1 MESNSKLKLFICYS
15 HIDEEDVKKFIKH
28 LAPLKDSGLI
38 QEWCDRKTIA
48 GDDFQDTIDNNLE
61 NADIICLAISE
72 NFLDSSACKKEKKK
86 AIELRGKK
94 NIQVIPIILTH
105 CGWLDDRDIS
115 PKLALPTDGKPVS
128 DFTDKSKAWH
138 EVYDGIKKILELES
152 EIRKLTISCDFN
164 NFLQDTDLI
173 AKAHSQKEKVLSDDI
188 FIYPDLLKYDD
199 LQEFEKRLSSEQLV
213 SNFMEFSKIM
223 IAGEDQ
229 SGKTFL
235 CKKIFSELRTKNFIP
250 VYLSLKH
257 SEFQEN
263 AERKLLKV
271 LKEQYETK
279 IDEDSSYFKKKI
291 IPILDDFHLLKN
303 KEKFLNQLSSYK
315 NMVVIVDSIF
325 TLNFK
330 NENIIQT
337 FKMFKILEL
346 SPVLRYELIKKWVNL
361 SDRVNDLQQTPNNVY
376 KSIDEKTEFIDQT
389 LGKIL
394 NSGIMPAYPFVIL
407 SVISYYEIFEKPLDQ
422 EITSQGYCYQAFI
435 YLYLRKQGVR
445 NDEIDT
451 YINFLTEISFYFLDQ
466 QKHVMADQEFSAFLT
481 YYLEK
486 FNLPIELKLLL
497 KNLSQAKLFGLDNFN
512 NYHFYYP
519 YLYYYFISKYLAE
532 HFDSCKNKIANL
544 VQNLHKNENAYIAI
558 FIAHHSKNNAI
569 LDEIILNS
577 LVLFDKYEPAGLVK
591 DELSFFDKQIEM
603 LIKEILPSFTES
615 PEKVRKRNLESQEII
630 ESNKENEVD
639 KEETGEEHALAK
651 ELRRSIKTVEVMGL
665 ILKNRAGSLE
675 RDRLVFIFEEA
686 MLVHLRILSSFF
698 ELIND
703 EKEQT
708 NIISFISKRLDII
721 TEKMVEEKG
730 RKPNQETLKKLS
742 RIIFWNTNFLIV
754 YSFITKIIHSLGSD
768 KLLNVVNE
776 VCDKVNTPAS
786 FLVKHGILMW
796 YNKNLQIDEISKEID
811 NAKFSEISKKIM
823 KRLIVKHSSMHFIDY
838 KDRQRIETK
847 LKIPSER
854 LLIEKMKSEKNN

>member
-1 MESNSKLKLFICYS
+1 
-15 HIDEEDVKKFIKH
+15 
-28 LAPLKDSGLI
+28 
-38 QEWCDRKTIA
+38 
-48 GDDFQDTIDNNLE
+48 
-61 NADIICLAISE
+61 
-72 NFLDSSACKKEKKK
+72 
-86 AIELRGKK
+86 
-94 NIQVIPIILTH
+94 
-105 CGWLDDRDIS
+105 
-115 PKLALPTDGKPVS
+115 
-128 DFTDKSKAWH
+128 
-138 EVYDGIKKILELES
+138 
-152 EIRKLTISCDFN
+152 
-164 NFLQDTDLI
+164 
-173 AKAHSQKEKVLSDDI
+173 
-188 FIYPDLLKYDD
+188 
-199 LQEFEKRLSSEQLV
+199 
-213 SNFMEFSKIM
+213 
-223 IAGEDQ
+223 
-229 SGKTFL
+229 
-235 CKKIFSELRTKNFIP
+235 
-250 VYLSLKH
+250 
-257 SEFQEN
+257 
-263 AERKLLKV
+263 
-271 LKEQYETK
+271 
-279 IDEDSSYFKKKI
+279 
-291 IPILDDFHLLKN
+291 
-303 KEKFLNQLSSYK
+303 
-315 NMVVIVDSIF
+315 
-325 TLNFK
+325 
-330 NENIIQT
+330 
-337 FKMFKILEL
+337 
-346 SPVLRYELIKKWVNL
+346 
-361 SDRVNDLQQTPNNVY
+361 
-376 KSIDEKTEFIDQT
+376 
-389 LGKIL
+389 
-394 NSGIMPAYPFVIL
+394 
-407 SVISYYEIFEKPLDQ
+407 
-422 EITSQGYCYQAFI
+422 
-435 YLYLRKQGVR
+435 
-445 NDEIDT
+445 
-451 YINFLTEISFYFLDQ
+451 
-466 QKHVMADQEFSAFLT
+466 
-481 YYLEK
+481 
-486 FNLPIELKLLL
+486 
-497 KNLSQAKLFGLDNFN
+497 
-512 NYHFYYP
+512 
-519 YLYYYFISKYLAE
+519 
-532 HFDSCKNKIANL
+532 
-544 VQNLHKNENAYIAI
+544 
-558 FIAHHSKNNAI
+558 
-569 LDEIILNS
+569 
-577 LVLFDKYEPAGLVK
+577 
-591 DELSFFDKQIEM
+591 M